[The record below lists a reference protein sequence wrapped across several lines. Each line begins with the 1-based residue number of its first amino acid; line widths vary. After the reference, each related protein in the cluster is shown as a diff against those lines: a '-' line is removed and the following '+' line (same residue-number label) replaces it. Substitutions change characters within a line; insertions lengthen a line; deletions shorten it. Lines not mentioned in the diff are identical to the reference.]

1 MLLFGLDDERRQARI
16 AMTLR
21 VVLVDESP
29 ERSAVLQRALREAGY
44 ETVAQVAADMRLPER
59 IRSLRPD
66 VIVIDMESPD
76 RDTLEQ
82 LCCARGD
89 EPRPVVLF
97 THDGDAD
104 KIRAAIRAGVSA
116 YVVGGL
122 SSERVKPIIDVA
134 IARFEEHQAL
144 KRELDRANATLAE
157 RKRVERA
164 KGILMRSR
172 DCGEAEAYQAMR
184 KMAMDRN
191 LRLADVADNI
201 IAVAGLMDS

>member
-1 MLLFGLDDERRQARI
+1 
-16 AMTLR
+16 MTLR

-29 ERSAVLQRALREAGY
+29 ERSAVLQQALREAGY
-44 ETVAQVAADMRLPER
+44 ETVAQIAADTHLPER

-66 VIVIDMESPD
+66 VIIIDMESPD

-97 THDGDAD
+97 THDGDAG

-157 RKRVERA
+157 RKVIERA
-164 KGILMRSR
+164 KGILMKQRKCSE
-172 DCGEAEAYQAMR
+172 DEAYQLLR
-184 KMAMDRN
+184 KTAMDRN
-191 LRLADVADNI
+191 QRLAEVAENV
-201 IAVAGLMDS
+201 VALASLLT